1 MTQAQQQAEQNAT
14 PNKTTQYKKITEWL
28 DRFGFITPLAC
39 MRSVPMIT
47 TKLSTRI
54 GEMERKTGVTLKRE
68 VQQPSKFVKYSATR
82 AQVEELKKV
91 YANGNR

>member
-1 MTQAQQQAEQNAT
+1 MTQLQQQAEQTAT
-14 PNKTTQYKKITEWL
+14 PNRRTQHMRIVEWL

-54 GEMERKTGVTLKRE
+54 GELERKAGVTLKRE
-68 VQQPSKFVKYSATR
+68 VQQPSKFVRYSATR
-82 AQVEELKKV
+82 EQIEILKQHV
-91 YANGNR
+91 NATR